1 MEQKQPKTT
10 PIKERLQQYAEM
22 CRDFENQHERYIR
35 LVASLESPKVQS
47 FDAMPGGSPS
57 GDALA
62 NKVALKIELEE
73 ELKSDKE
80 ALDAERRELEK
91 IIRKLKKADERAVV
105 RMKYFDGMDWVDI
118 CHTLYHKQK
127 DYKRMTRQYMDKSYK
142 LHGAALIN
150 LAMALEREKA
160 NKL

>member
-1 MEQKQPKTT
+1 MTT

-35 LVASLESPKVQS
+35 LVATIGSPKTQS
-47 FDAMPGGSPS
+47 YDAMPGGSPS
-57 GDALA
+57 DDALM
-62 NKVALKIELEE
+62 NKIILKMELET
-73 ELKSDKE
+73 ELESDKK
-80 ALDAERRELEK
+80 ALEAERKELEK
-91 IIRKLKKADERAVV
+91 LIRRLKKADERAVI

-127 DYKRMTRQYMDKSYK
+127 DYKRMTRQYLDKSYK

-150 LAMALEREKA
+150 LAMALETDKA
-160 NKL
+160 NK